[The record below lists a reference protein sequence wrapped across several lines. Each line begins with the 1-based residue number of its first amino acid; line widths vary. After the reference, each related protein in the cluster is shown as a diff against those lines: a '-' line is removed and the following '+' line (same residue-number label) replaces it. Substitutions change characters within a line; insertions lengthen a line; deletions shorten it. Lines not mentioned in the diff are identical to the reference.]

1 MRAKPKQKER
11 GGAGEPKKP
20 AKPRRME
27 STTRR
32 ERANNPKPAS
42 QLKRRQTRATTSPK
56 SRAKKR
62 GG

>member
-27 STTRR
+27 SRTRK
-32 ERANNPKPAS
+32 EKAGNPKPDS
-42 QLKRRQTRATTSPK
+42 QLKRRQTRATTSPS
-56 SRAKKR
+56 SRAQKR